1 MIPLNDMKPK
11 HVLALYR
18 IGRAKGRGLEP
29 FLKHPRDMIELRKK
43 VQRLQ
48 RSKKLVS
55 K

>member
-1 MIPLNDMKPK
+1 MIPLSNMKPK

-29 FLKHPRDMIELRKK
+29 FLKHPRALIALRKAA
-43 VQRLQ
+43 QRVG
-48 RSKKLVS
+48 KLVS

>member
-18 IGRAKGRGLEP
+18 IGKAKGKGLEP
-29 FLKHPRDMIELRKK
+29 FLKHPRDMIALREAAL
-43 VQRLQ
+43 RAG
-48 RSKKLVS
+48 KLVS

>member
-1 MIPLNDMKPK
+1 MKPK

-29 FLKHPRDMIELRKK
+29 FLKHPRAMIALRKK
-43 VQRLQ
+43 ALRAE
-48 RSKKLVS
+48 KLVS

>member
-1 MIPLNDMKPK
+1 MIPLNSMKPK

-29 FLKHPRDMIELRKK
+29 FLKHPHAMIALRKEA
-43 VQRLQ
+43 QRVE
-48 RSKKLVS
+48 KLVS

>member
-11 HVLALYR
+11 HVLALHR

-29 FLKHPRDMIELRKK
+29 FLKNPRAMIALRKEA
-43 VQRLQ
+43 QRVG
-48 RSKKLVS
+48 KLVS

>member
-1 MIPLNDMKPK
+1 MIPLSNMKPK

-29 FLKHPRDMIELRKK
+29 FLKHPRALIALRKAA
-43 VQRLQ
+43 QRAE
-48 RSKKLVS
+48 KLVS